1 MAPSNRTLRSVH
13 SRTGE
18 DHAYHPGRSGSRNAF
33 IAALTPQYEAF
44 PIPGFGEPSKWEPT
58 PGTVLGDTS
67 EGLPGEYTKAEGRI
81 EGYEAMPKDDF
92 GIEEFAGNTYDEAT
106 GPRDMTRRPA
116 QGEWEPH
123 DIVDV
128 MNRRRG
134 RD

>member
-18 DHAYHPGRSGSRNAF
+18 DHAYHPGRSGTRSALENALRNPM
-33 IAALTPQYEAF
+33 L
-44 PIPGFGEPSKWEPT
+44 GELP
-58 PGTVLGDTS
+58 TVLGDTA
-67 EGLPGEYTKAEGRI
+67 EAIPGNYIYPTPERALV

-92 GIEEFAGNTYDEAT
+92 GIEEFAGNAYDEAT